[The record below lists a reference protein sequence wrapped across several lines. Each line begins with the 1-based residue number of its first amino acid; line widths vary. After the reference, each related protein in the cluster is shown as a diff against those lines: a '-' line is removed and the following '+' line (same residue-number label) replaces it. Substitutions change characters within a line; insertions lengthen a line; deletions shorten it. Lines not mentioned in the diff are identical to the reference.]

1 MQAITT
7 ESLAAMLALIGA
19 VIVVSALLS
28 GFVERSNFP
37 QVAVFLILGAVLGPY
52 GVNVLHVGLDS
63 PVLRVVATLSLALVL
78 FVDALNLNLA
88 EVRKKAALT
97 AAILGPGT
105 LAATVM
111 IGLAGYY
118 FLGLDGPQAA
128 ILAAALASTDPVI
141 LRGLLRRPDLPGP
154 VRLSLKLESGLND
167 VVLLPIVLVAMALAG
182 TAGSH
187 GADYPRM
194 FIQMLL
200 LGPGAGAIVA
210 LIAIATLEVVRKKI
224 GVRRDYESI
233 YSLGICLAAFA
244 AAESLH
250 GSGFLAAFAA
260 GLTIAALDVD
270 LCDCFQEYG
279 ETTAEMLLMFTFV
292 LLGASLIWSGMGLIT
307 GAFLL
312 FALVALLAR
321 TASLWVTLIPMRV
334 EKRSRAI
341 IAWFGP
347 RGLSTLL
354 LVLVPAF
361 AGTPGSERLFQ
372 YASVVVLFSVV
383 LHGGSIM
390 FFGKGAFRKHEEHE
404 LPVIQPSNPTHTHV
418 IPEAPAAPSPD
429 VLTPEEVLALIAK
442 GEDVRLADVRS
453 EKSYFN
459 SSEDIKGSVRLHP
472 DRARAEAERLGFPKT
487 AWIALFCTCPAE
499 ETSLRVMEDLR
510 KAGYPRAFAVKGG
523 FEVMQEVGFES
534 LERA

>member
-7 ESLAAMLALIGA
+7 ESLAAMLALIGV

-37 QVAVFLILGAVLGPY
+37 QVAVFLILGAVLGPS

-88 EVRKKAALT
+88 EVRKKAVLT
-97 AAILGPGT
+97 SAILGPGT
-105 LAATVM
+105 LAATLLM
-111 IGLAGYY
+111 GLAGHYL
-118 FLGLDGPQAA
+118 LGLDGPQAA

-187 GADYPRM
+187 GVDAPRM
-194 FIQMLL
+194 LLQMLV
-200 LGPGAGAIVA
+200 LGPGAGAVVA

-260 GLTIAALDVD
+260 GLTIAALDVE

-292 LLGASLIWSGMGLIT
+292 LLGASLIWSGLGLIT

-312 FALVALLAR
+312 FALVALLSR
-321 TASLWVTLIPMRV
+321 TVSLWVTLIPLKV

-404 LPVIQPSNPTHTHV
+404 LPVIQPTNPAHTHV
-418 IPEAPAAPSPD
+418 IVEPANAD

-442 GEDVRLADVRS
+442 GDDVRLGDVRS
-453 EKSYFN
+453 EKSFLN
-459 SSEDIKGSVRLHP
+459 ASDDLQGAVRLQP
-472 DRARAEAERLGFPKT
+472 DRARAEVERLGLPKT

-510 KAGYPRAFAVKGG
+510 KAGYARAVAVKGG
-523 FEVMQEVGFES
+523 YESMQEAGFRTV
-534 LERA
+534 ERP

>member
-7 ESLAAMLALIGA
+7 ESLAAMLALIGV

-37 QVAVFLILGAVLGPY
+37 QVAVFLILGAVLGPS
-52 GVNVLHVGLDS
+52 GVNVLQVGLDS

-88 EVRKKAALT
+88 EVKKKAVLT
-97 AAILGPGT
+97 SAILGPGT
-105 LAATVM
+105 L
-111 IGLAGYY
+111 IGALMMGVAGYY
-118 FLGLDGPQAA
+118 LLGLDGPQAA

-154 VRLSLKLESGLND
+154 VRLALKLESGLND

-187 GADYPRM
+187 GVDAPRM
-194 FIQMLL
+194 LLQMLV
-200 LGPGAGAIVA
+200 LGPGAGAVVA
-210 LIAIATLEVVRKKI
+210 LIAIATLEIVRKKI

-233 YSLGICLAAFA
+233 YSLGVCLAAFA

-260 GLTIAALDVD
+260 GLTIAALDIE

-292 LLGASLIWSGMGLIT
+292 LLGASLIWSGLGLIT
-307 GAFLL
+307 GAVIV
-312 FALVALLAR
+312 FAVIALLAR
-321 TASLWVTLIPMRV
+321 TVSLWATLTPMRV

-361 AGTPGSERLFQ
+361 AGTPGSQVLFQ
-372 YASVVVLFSVV
+372 YASIVVLFSVV

-390 FFGKGAFRKHEEHE
+390 FFGKGAFRKHDEHE
-404 LPVIQPSNPTHTHV
+404 LPVIQPSNPAHTHV
-418 IPEAPAAPSPD
+418 VSDVPAAPGTE
-429 VLTPEEVLALIAK
+429 VMTPEEILALIAQ
-442 GEDVRLADVRS
+442 GEDVRLLDVRS
-453 EKSYFN
+453 EKSYLAAT
-459 SSEDIKGSVRLHP
+459 EDVEGTTRLHP
-472 DRARAEAERLGFPKT
+472 DQARREAERLQLPKT
-487 AWIALFCTCPAE
+487 AWLALFCACPAE
-499 ETSLRVMEDLR
+499 ETSLRVMADLR
-510 KAGYPRAFAVKGG
+510 KAGYSRAVAVKGG
-523 FEVMQEVGFES
+523 LEAMESVGYRMV
-534 LERA
+534 ERA

>member
-88 EVRKKAALT
+88 EVKKKAVLT

-105 LAATVM
+105 LIGALM
-111 IGLAGYY
+111 IGVAGYY
-118 FLGLDGPQAA
+118 LLGLNGPQAA

-154 VRLSLKLESGLND
+154 VRLALKLESGLND

-187 GADYPRM
+187 GVDAPRM
-194 FIQMLL
+194 LLQMLV
-200 LGPGAGAIVA
+200 LGPGAGAVVA
-210 LIAIATLEVVRKKI
+210 LIAIATLEIVRKKI

-260 GLTIAALDVD
+260 GLTIAALDVE

-292 LLGASLIWSGMGLIT
+292 LLGASLIWSGLGLIT
-307 GAFLL
+307 GAFIV
-312 FALVALLAR
+312 FAVVALLAR
-321 TASLWVTLIPMRV
+321 TVSLWATLTPMRV

-361 AGTPGSERLFQ
+361 AGTPGSEVLFQ

-390 FFGKGAFRKHEEHE
+390 FFGKGAFRKHEANE
-404 LPVIQPSNPTHTHV
+404 LPVIQPSNPEHTHV
-418 IPEAPAAPSPD
+418 VAAAPFEGE
-429 VLTPEEVLALIAK
+429 VMTPEEILGLIAN
-442 GEDVRLADVRS
+442 GEEVRLVDVRS
-453 EKSYFN
+453 EKSYLAA
-459 SSEDIKGSVRLHP
+459 SEDVAGSVRLHP
-472 DRARAEAERLGFPKT
+472 DNARREAERLDLPKG
-487 AWIALFCTCPAE
+487 AWLALFCACPAE
-499 ETSLRVMEDLR
+499 ETSLRVLADLR
-510 KAGYPRAFAVKGG
+510 KVGYVRAVAVKGG
-523 FEVMQEVGFES
+523 LEAMEAAGFRMV
-534 LERA
+534 ERV